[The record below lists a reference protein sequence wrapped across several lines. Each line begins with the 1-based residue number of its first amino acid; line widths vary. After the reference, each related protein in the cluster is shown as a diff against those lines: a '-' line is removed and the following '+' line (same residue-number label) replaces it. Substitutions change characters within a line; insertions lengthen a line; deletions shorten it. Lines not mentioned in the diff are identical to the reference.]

1 MIPTETRVRGLA
13 LYDPEQIETHITL
26 STPHNPTARSRSR
39 SPRPGSR
46 KSSVGASRCQ
56 SRGRSPAAR
65 TPQINADR
73 LLTPDLLLTPG
84 TVIQ

>member
-1 MIPTETRVRGLA
+1 MMIPTETRVRGLA
-13 LYDPEQIETHITL
+13 LYDPEQLETHITM

-56 SRGRSPAAR
+56 SRGRSPAAAHR
-65 TPQINADR
+65 LSPQMNADR
-73 LLTPDLLLTPG
+73 LLTPDMLFTQG
-84 TVIQ
+84 